1 MLAVEDLE
9 LKFSDKPLFRGV
21 SFRLN
26 EGQRIALAGR
36 NGQGK
41 TTLFRV
47 IAGEVLPEKG
57 SVSLAKGKRVGYLP
71 QDVKPPEHER
81 PVIEEL
87 LSAVPELREL
97 EAEVERLAH
106 EVAEAPEDEQLLRAY
121 GRAQTRLEGLDA
133 WGLEAKARTILN
145 GLGFSQARMDGSLRA
160 LSGGWLMRVHLA
172 KLLLSQPDLLLLDE
186 PTNHLDIETREWL
199 LELLKGFPGG
209 VLLTSHDRY
218 FLDALVHK
226 VLELESGKLETY
238 AGNYSAYE
246 AEREERLTRLKASF
260 ERQQK
265 EIAEL
270 EQWIESHRAHAN
282 TASRAQSKIK
292 QLERIERIVLPPEPP
307 RIRLRFPD
315 PPRSGATALRLAGV
329 GKAYGETVVFRGL
342 DLELAAG
349 KKLVVTGVN
358 GAGKTTLLKLLSGR
372 DQPGEGALEL
382 GHGVTLQYFSQ
393 YEDDVRD
400 PSRTLLQVLEEVMPK
415 DAAVPARTVLG
426 CFLFS
431 GDDVHKPVRV
441 LSGGERA
448 RLKIAKM
455 LVCPSNLLVL
465 DEPTNHLD
473 IRSQDLLLQALKDF
487 PGTVVFVSHD
497 RQFIRALAD
506 EVLELKDGR
515 ARHWPCDY
523 ETYRWRLAQEKA
535 AAAAAAAPSPRA
547 AAPAPA
553 PTRPAAKA
561 APQPAASGPVDKK
574 TLRRLQKTVD
584 DLQARLE
591 QDEARQA
598 LLEQLMCEPGFFQD
612 QTRSRPVLEEHEG
625 LKLAIERGYE
635 ELEVALQALE
645 LAGG

>member
-1 MLAVEDLE
+1 MLSVEDVE
-9 LKFSDKPLFRGV
+9 LKFSDKPLLKGV

-47 IAGEVLPEKG
+47 IAGEVHPEKG

-71 QDVKPPEHER
+71 QDVAPPENDR
-81 PVIEEL
+81 TVIAEL
-87 LSAVPELREL
+87 LSAVPEAAQLAA
-97 EAEVERLAH
+97 EAERLAH
-106 EVAEAPEDEQLLRAY
+106 AVAEAPHDEAVLRAY
-121 GRAQTRLEGLDA
+121 GRVQTRLEGLDA
-133 WGLEAKARTILN
+133 WGLEARARTILD
-145 GLGFSQARMDGSLRA
+145 GLGFSQARMDGPLRA

-172 KLLLSQPDLLLLDE
+172 KLLLSQPDVLLLDE

-218 FLDALVHK
+218 FLDALVSK
-226 VLELESGKLETY
+226 VLELESGRLEVY
-238 AGNYSAYE
+238 SGNYSAYE
-246 AEREERLTRLKASF
+246 REREERLTRLKASF

-270 EQWIESHRAHAN
+270 EQWIESHRAQAS

-315 PPRSGATALRLAGV
+315 PPRSGATALRLTGV
-329 GKAYGETVVFRGL
+329 GKAYGQNVVFRGL

-372 DQPGEGALEL
+372 AQPDEGQLVL

-393 YEDDVRD
+393 YEDDVKD

-415 DAAVPARTVLG
+415 EAPVPARTVLG

-431 GDDVHKPVRV
+431 GDDVYKPVRV

-455 LVCPSNLLVL
+455 LVCPSNLLIL

-487 PGTVVFVSHD
+487 PGAGVFVSHD
-497 RQFIRALAD
+497 REFIRALAG

-535 AAAAAAAPSPRA
+535 AAQAAAAPAAPKAAAGKNGAAQPARA
-547 AAPAPA
+547 AAPAG
-553 PTRPAAKA
+553 
-561 APQPAASGPVDKK
+561 QDKRE
-574 TLRRLQKTVD
+574 LRRLQKTVD

-598 LLEQLMCEPGFFQD
+598 VLEQLMCEPGFFTD
-612 QTRSRPVLEEHEG
+612 PARSRPVVEEHEA
-625 LKLAIERGYE
+625 LKDAIERGYE
-635 ELEVALQALE
+635 QLEAALLALE
-645 LAGG
+645 LATG